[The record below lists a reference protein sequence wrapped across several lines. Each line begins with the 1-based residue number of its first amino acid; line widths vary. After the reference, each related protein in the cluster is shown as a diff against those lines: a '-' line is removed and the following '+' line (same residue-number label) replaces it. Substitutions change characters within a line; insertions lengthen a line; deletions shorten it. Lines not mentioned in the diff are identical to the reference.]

1 MGINDLSLS
10 CRSDTIAILSEINSE
25 QGNSDVI
32 DYVKRNEYEKEVE
45 DNGLDLMSKVEQYRV
60 IIS

>member
-10 CRSDTIAILSEINSE
+10 CRSDTIAVLSEINSE

-45 DNGLDLMSKVEQYRV
+45 YNGLDLMSKVEQYRV